1 MKSLIKKVWSF
12 LVDFF
17 NPKEWTKLFRSV
29 PAIALALIVVANVL
43 MNILAA
49 KAIIQVPANVP
60 TSWFTVNKTGS
71 ADYANFWIIQD
82 AGIIVSWIGFLVGDL
97 LVKAFGSKNAIRIN
111 IASLGLSLFVSLL
124 LVGVAHVP
132 GTWSPVFSETLNT
145 KFSHVLAADFAGIIN
160 GSLNEV
166 IGNVW
171 YVILGSAAATF
182 VGILVNN
189 ITHGVLLN
197 KMIKKHGDHY
207 FGYFV
212 AAGASTVFGQ
222 VIDNIVFALLVGV
235 NFFGW
240 SLFSVLMCS
249 LLGGLVELV
258 AEMLFTPLTYKISKN
273 WEKNRIGKQ
282 WMDEKAEQLKAV

>member
-1 MKSLIKKVWSF
+1 MKNLIKKGWYF
-12 LVDFF
+12 LADFF
-17 NPKEWTKLFRSV
+17 NPKEWLKLLRSV
-29 PAIALALIVVANVL
+29 PAVALALIFVANVL

-49 KAIIQVPANVP
+49 KSIINVPATFNS
-60 TSWFTVNKTGS
+60 TNWFTNG
-71 ADYANFWIIQD
+71 DNFWLVQD
-82 AGIIVSWIGFLVGDL
+82 AGIIVSWVGFLAGDL

-111 IASLGLSLFVSLL
+111 ITSLVLSLFISLL
-124 LVGVAHVP
+124 LIGVSKVR
-132 GTWSPVFSETLNT
+132 GDWSPIWN
-145 KFSHVLAADFAGIIN
+145 D
-160 GSLNEV
+160 SLNPSIIDPDIDPTATREAL
-166 IGNVW
+166 IINVW

-189 ITHGVLLN
+189 ITQGILLK

-222 VIDNIVFALLVGV
+222 VIDNIVFAVLVGMP
-235 NFFGW
+235 FFDW

-258 AEMLFTPLTYKISKN
+258 AEMIFTPLTYKISQNWAKN
-273 WEKNRIGKQ
+273 KIGQDWMKEEVKQ
-282 WMDEKAEQLKAV
+282 VKAV

>member
-1 MKSLIKKVWSF
+1 MKNLIKKIWSF

-17 NPKEWTKLFRSV
+17 NPKEWTKLLRSV
-29 PAIALALIVVANVL
+29 PAVALALIFVANVL

-49 KAIIQVPANVP
+49 KSIINVPATFASTN
-60 TSWFTVNKTGS
+60 WFTNGS
-71 ADYANFWIIQD
+71 NMWIVQD
-82 AGIIVSWIGFLVGDL
+82 AGIIVSWIGFLIGDL

-111 IASLGLSLFVSLL
+111 ITSLVLSLFISLL
-124 LVGVAHVP
+124 LIGVANVS
-132 GTWSPVFSETLNT
+132 GEWSPIWNEALNPS
-145 KFSHVLAADFAGIIN
+145 FDPASGEALIIN
-160 GSLNEV
+160 GALNEV

-189 ITHGVLLN
+189 ITHGILLK

-222 VIDNIVFALLVGV
+222 VIDNIVFAVLVGMT
-235 NFFGW
+235 FFGW

-273 WEKNRIGKQ
+273 WAKNKIGQEWMNEEVKQ
-282 WMDEKAEQLKAV
+282 VKAA